1 MSINNSLLDQIYN
14 QAKAANLCHSK
25 FEFSQRLAGRS
36 KRWLSTVT
44 SQQCDPSAISLITIS
59 TNINRYAQESRKR
72 YIIQAAKEIASTINK
87 ELSKRI
93 SVSQNEQ
100 KH

>member
-1 MSINNSLLDQIYN
+1 MSINNTLLDKIYN

-25 FEFSQRLAGRS
+25 FEFSERIAGRS

-44 SQQCDPSAISLITIS
+44 SQQVAPSAISLITIS
-59 TNINRYAQESRKR
+59 TNLNKYAQETRKR
-72 YIIQAAKEIASTINK
+72 YIIQAAREIASTINQ
-87 ELSKRI
+87 ELITRI
-93 SVSQNEQ
+93 CVRQNEQ